1 MKIKLYRSS
10 TVGLNLNGY
19 KILMDPWLTVRRNR
33 PRYGLSPKYFYK
45 IIGKKSKRNIGFG
58 DPIKLSDL

>member
-19 KILMDPWLTVRRNR
+19 KILMDPWLTDGEY
-33 PRYGLSPKYFYK
+33 YGSWSHFPYFDFDKKPLLHK
-45 IIGKKSKRNIGFG
+45 IKS
-58 DPIKLSDL
+58 